1 MGETTLSCKLG
12 AQDINCSFDQFAQRV
27 KTLAEQNRDALVAL
41 FDLPAFS
48 DHDGLLAALM
58 GDADAFVRGDWS
70 VVAACMD
77 APEVAAALDV
87 YGAIDPRSGAP
98 AIAVLR
104 GDDLVSLVPV
114 FPDHFPPL
122 KLLIWIA
129 KIDGAPFAW
138 MQLQQAPI
146 HASATR
152 RSFEPLTTRELEVT
166 RWISEGK
173 TSVEIGIILDL
184 SEHTVNEYIRSSMAK
199 LNCSNRMHLIST
211 SIRLGLL
218 A

>member
-1 MGETTLSCKLG
+1 
-12 AQDINCSFDQFAQRV
+12 
-27 KTLAEQNRDALVAL
+27 
-41 FDLPAFS
+41 
-48 DHDGLLAALM
+48 
-58 GDADAFVRGDWS
+58 
-70 VVAACMD
+70 
-77 APEVAAALDV
+77 
-87 YGAIDPRSGAP
+87 
-98 AIAVLR
+98 
-104 GDDLVSLVPV
+104 
-114 FPDHFPPL
+114 
-122 KLLIWIA
+122 
-129 KIDGAPFAW
+129 

-146 HASATR
+146 HASASR